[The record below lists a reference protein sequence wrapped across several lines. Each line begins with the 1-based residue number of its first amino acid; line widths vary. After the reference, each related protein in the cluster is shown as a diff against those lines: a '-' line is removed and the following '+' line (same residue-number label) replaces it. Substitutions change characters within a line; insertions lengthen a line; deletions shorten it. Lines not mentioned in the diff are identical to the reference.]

1 MRIEI
6 KTVIDIS
13 QPAVDLLAK
22 LKDKGYLEY
31 RDNHDTYEEYV
42 KAITSHGLE
51 TKMTQEQYDRR
62 NEGSS
67 QKLAHEL
74 ETAGLI
80 EPDYDAWHT
89 TYVITDLGKEVL
101 EMIKEQQA

>member
-6 KTVIDIS
+6 KKVIDIS

-42 KAITSHGLE
+42 EVITSHGLE
-51 TKMTQEQYDRR
+51 TKLTQEQYDRR

-67 QKLAHEL
+67 RKLAHEL
-74 ETAGLI
+74 EAADLVK
-80 EPDYDAWHT
+80 PDYDAWHE